1 MDVYIGLDIG
11 GTKILGA
18 LYNEEHQVIKTVKKK
33 SKANKGIETV
43 IEQIFKVID
52 ELVDHSSEI
61 NAVLKGI
68 GAGAPG
74 IVIEESIVTFA
85 PNLPFKDFDLGK
97 LITERYD
104 VPFVLGNDV
113 NVAMFGEWKA
123 TDIAD
128 AKNILGVFV
137 GTGLGGA
144 LILDG
149 KLYTGQG
156 GAGEIG
162 HMVIN
167 PGGVT
172 CGCGSHGCLEAYSSK
187 TGMQKAIVAGLKK
200 GRESVLAEYLDE
212 DGAIIKSSSLRKAYE
227 LKDPLAVEVIEE
239 AMRYLGVAM
248 ANLVNIFHPDLII
261 LGGGVMESMGDELLP
276 LITSETARHTMPGMI
291 DNVRFVLSHLSDEA
305 GIFGSYQLIL
315 DQEASNPA

>member
-1 MDVYIGLDIG
+1 MKVYIGLDIG

-18 LYNEEHQVIKTVKKK
+18 LYDEQHQVVASVKKK
-33 SKANKGIETV
+33 SKAEKGIEIV
-43 IEQIFKVID
+43 KEQIFKVID
-52 ELVDHSSEI
+52 ELILEMETLE
-61 NAVLKGI
+61 AELLGI

-74 IVIEESIVTFA
+74 IVVNESVVTFA
-85 PNLPFKDFDLGK
+85 PNLPFRDFDLGALVK
-97 LITERYD
+97 ERYN

-123 TDIAD
+123 TENTD
-128 AKNILGVFV
+128 AKCVIGVFV
-137 GTGLGGA
+137 GTGIGGA
-144 LILDG
+144 IILDG

-167 PGGVT
+167 PGGIT

-200 GRESVLAEYLDE
+200 GRSSVFSEFIKD
-212 DGAIIKSSSLRKAYE
+212 DGSIIKSSSLRKAYDQ
-227 LKDPLAVEVIEE
+227 KDALAVEVIDD
-239 AMRYLGVAM
+239 AMRYLGVAI
-248 ANLVNIFHPDLII
+248 ANLVNIFHPDLVI
-261 LGGGVMESMGDELLP
+261 LGGGVMEAMGDELLP

-291 DNVRFVLSHLSDEA
+291 DDVGFVLSHLSDEA
-305 GIFGSYQLIL
+305 GIFGAYQLIISK
-315 DQEASNPA
+315 EKA